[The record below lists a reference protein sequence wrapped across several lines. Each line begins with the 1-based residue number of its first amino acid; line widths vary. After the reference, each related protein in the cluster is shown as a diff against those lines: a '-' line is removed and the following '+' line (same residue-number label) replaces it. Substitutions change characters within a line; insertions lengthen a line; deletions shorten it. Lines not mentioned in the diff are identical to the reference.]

1 MISIFSYGRNRDLL
15 YTGCSCQAPNGA
27 PPCHFC
33 TSLTEK
39 EGNILWNDGLNAL
52 REYVHYRDNKNER
65 RKKMKEQ
72 YWIGFDFD
80 GTISY
85 SESDKTNPMN
95 GMEITHMAN
104 LMTSYHNA
112 GIKVKIITARPKEEW
127 VIIREFLEDNLLPY
141 FEITN
146 SKDKWMRVFYDD
158 RAITTIRNE
167 GVTCLDLANKII
179 QYESDNNN
187 RDTLTRDIDWVTIVG
202 VANMLKTSIENQFS
216 PLNISK

>member
-1 MISIFSYGRNRDLL
+1 MTSIFSYGRNRDLL
-15 YTGCSCQAPNGA
+15 DTGCSCQAPNGA
-27 PPCHFC
+27 PPCSFC

-39 EGNILWNDGLNAL
+39 EANIFCSDGLYAL
-52 REYVHYRDNKNER
+52 RRYINNRDNKNER

-80 GTISY
+80 GTISH

-95 GMEITHMAN
+95 GMEITHMVN
-104 LMTSYHNA
+104 LMTSYHDA

-127 VIIREFLEDNLLPY
+127 AIIREFLEDNLLPY

-167 GVTCLDLANKII
+167 GATCLDLANAILK
-179 QYESDNNN
+179 YESTQVGKDL
-187 RDTLTRDIDWVTIVG
+187 LTRNIDWVTIVG
-202 VANMLKTSIENQFS
+202 VANMLKNSIENQFI
-216 PLNISK
+216 PLSISK